1 MTPRDRVVT
10 RCDDGGSSWG
20 VDIGR
25 NYDGMSSG
33 MMNITRFDDGGSS
46 WGVDFGRNIGYQ

>member
-20 VDIGR
+20 VDIRR
-25 NYDGMSSG
+25 NDDRMSSG

-46 WGVDFGRNIGYQ
+46 